1 MDDPSAGTSNT
12 QHAQAIV
19 KAAAA
24 WAVAGAA
31 IAVALRRMRTLN
43 LHQGRTP
50 IESGSRCVSFVH
62 ASCSTVWAV
71 RLLQQRGCLLCRPSE
86 FVEKLEEEASPPN
99 TPEEESLFRFSSAY
113 WLADLLYLLGFE
125 RDPLF
130 VAHHGVTLA
139 IWPGCLAMR
148 RGALVPLLATFLGE
162 VSTPL
167 LNAWWLAKRAGN
179 SRLERPLSR
188 AFSAV
193 FLPVRSVLLPL
204 YAWAYARSALAGRL
218 DRRLGAATARL
229 WALLLAAAAAGGV
242 EWSRSLAKGL
252 LKTSGRVDKKP
263 GPR

>member
-1 MDDPSAGTSNT
+1 MVET
-12 QHAQAIV
+12 QHSGLDVGAVLHSAAKWSLLFGAAALLLRRV
-19 KAAAA
+19 KALRLSSSKLSIEGASRIVGATHAA
-24 WAVAGAA
+24 WATYCAF
-31 IAVALRRMRTLN
+31 R
-43 LHQGRTP
+43 
-50 IESGSRCVSFVH
+50 H
-62 ASCSTVWAV
+62 APGLLTFWAPRDYMLTV
-71 RLLQQRGCLLCRPSE
+71 GDRPSTRE
-86 FVEKLEEEASPPN
+86 ERRVLEG
-99 TPEEESLFRFSSAY
+99 SLGYFLYDFA
-113 WLADLLYLLGFE
+113 YLLLWE

-130 VAHHGVTLA
+130 LVHHAAVFTNWGT
-139 IWPGCLAMR
+139 CLQHG
-148 RGALVPLLATFLGE
+148 RGEKVMFACMAYGE
-162 VSTPL
+162 VTAPL

-252 LKTSGRVDKKP
+252 LKTSGRV
-263 GPR
+263 G